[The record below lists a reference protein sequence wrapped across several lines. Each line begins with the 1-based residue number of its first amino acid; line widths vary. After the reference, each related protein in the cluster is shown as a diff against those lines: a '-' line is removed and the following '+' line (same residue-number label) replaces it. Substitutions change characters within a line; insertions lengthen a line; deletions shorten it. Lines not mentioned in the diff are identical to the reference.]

1 MKKIVILVSG
11 RGSNMIAIAQACR
24 RQGWLAQIV
33 AVIASRPDTQA
44 LRDASELGL
53 NTRVLDATGSTDR
66 AQYDARLADLI
77 DGFEPSLVV
86 LAGYMRILGDAFV
99 DRFAGRLV
107 NIHPSLLPAFPGLR
121 SHQQA
126 LRAGVKIHGATVHLV
141 GRELDCGPIIIQA
154 AVPVLAGDDEQSL
167 AARVLRAEHR
177 IYPLAI
183 RWLVEERLEFDEQ
196 TVRLRAQPGESQW
209 LTCFDTFEDDAAALS
224 ADHAELRSA
233 SAPRLTG
240 ALR

>member
-11 RGSNMIAIAQACR
+11 RGSNMIAIADACR
-24 RQGWLAQIV
+24 RQGWPAQIV
-33 AVIASRPDTQA
+33 AVIANRPDTQA

-53 NTRVLDATGSTDR
+53 HTEVLDSTGATDR
-66 AQYDARLADLI
+66 AHYDARLADLV

-86 LAGYMRILGDAFV
+86 LAGYMRILSDAFV
-99 DRFAGRLV
+99 DRFEGRLV

-141 GRELDCGPIIIQA
+141 GRQLDGGPIIIQA

-167 AARVLRAEHR
+167 AAPA
-177 IYPLAI
+177 PSTGSI
-183 RWLVEERLEFDEQ
+183 RWRF
-196 TVRLRAQPGESQW
+196 AG
-209 LTCFDTFEDDAAALS
+209 
-224 ADHAELRSA
+224 
-233 SAPRLTG
+233 
-240 ALR
+240 

>member
-11 RGSNMIAIAQACR
+11 RGSNMIAIADACR
-24 RQGWLAQIV
+24 RQGWPAQIV
-33 AVIASRPDTQA
+33 AVIANRPDTQA

-53 NTRVLDATGSTDR
+53 HTEVLDSTGATDR
-66 AQYDARLADLI
+66 AHYDARLADLV

-86 LAGYMRILGDAFV
+86 LAGYMRILSDAFV
-99 DRFAGRLV
+99 DRFEGRLV

-141 GRELDCGPIIIQA
+141 GRQLDGGPIIIQA

-177 IYPLAI
+177 IYPLAV
-183 RWLVEERLEFDEQ
+183 RWLIEERLDFDEQ
-196 TVRLRAQPGESQW
+196 TVRLRAQSGESQW
-209 LTCFDTFEDDAAALS
+209 LTCFDALEDEAVALG
-224 ADHAELRSA
+224 ADGTDLRPVN
-233 SAPRLTG
+233 APCVSG
-240 ALR
+240 AVR

>member
-11 RGSNMIAIAQACR
+11 RGSNMIAIADACR
-24 RQGWLAQIV
+24 RQGWPAQIV
-33 AVIASRPDTQA
+33 AVIANRPDTQA

-53 NTRVLDATGSTDR
+53 HTEVLDSTGATDR
-66 AQYDARLADLI
+66 AHYDARLADLV

-86 LAGYMRILGDAFV
+86 LAGYMRILSDAFV
-99 DRFAGRLV
+99 DRFEGRLV

-141 GRELDCGPIIIQA
+141 GRQLDGGPIIIQA

-177 IYPLAI
+177 IYPLAV
-183 RWLVEERLEFDEQ
+183 RWLIEERLDFDEQ
-196 TVRLRAQPGESQW
+196 TVRLRAQSGESQW
-209 LTCFDTFEDDAAALS
+209 LTCFDALEDEAVALG
-224 ADHAELRSA
+224 ADGTDLRPVNVPCVS
-233 SAPRLTG
+233 G
-240 ALR
+240 AVR